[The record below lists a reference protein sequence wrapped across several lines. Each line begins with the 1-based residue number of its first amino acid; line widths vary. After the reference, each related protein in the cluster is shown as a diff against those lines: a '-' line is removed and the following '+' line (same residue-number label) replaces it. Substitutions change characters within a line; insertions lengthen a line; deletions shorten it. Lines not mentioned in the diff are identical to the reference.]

1 MTKRNVIEP
10 LDTGLTARRERRGR
24 FFRKVKVI
32 LLNRRLLITALWVAK
47 AIWKIATVI
56 GKITGDS

>member
-1 MTKRNVIEP
+1 MTEHKVIEP

-24 FFRKVKVI
+24 FFRKVKAV
-32 LLNRRLLITALWVAK
+32 LLNRRLLITVLWIAK
-47 AIWKIATVI
+47 AIWKVATVI